1 MVRLATPAEAA
12 LAARAAD
19 SAAETRT
26 IDWTRSLVEEGGQH
40 HLVLIPQPEQ
50 GSPTAVARISRTSAA
65 QLPRT
70 TALLR
75 SLHGL
80 GLPFEVPLPLSD
92 PVADDADDPDAAN
105 PDAADPNAPVSDIH
119 RAVVVLH
126 RYVPGQAH
134 PPHCG
139 RPEDLREICRMLAAV
154 DTSALE
160 PHLAEPFSFRGPWTP
175 AKTAGVLELPRRL
188 EQRSIPVSWPDFFPS
203 CTPSRF
209 EATVLALLER
219 VRSWTEH
226 PVVPPSLVH
235 GDLAGHNMRW
245 LPVAGEDR
253 WRLTGIL
260 DWDLAC
266 RWDPALNP
274 AYLSMWHGEEKL
286 ADLCLDDD
294 EHHRARVWL
303 AGMALES
310 LYDAG
315 LRLEQIAPKKWVR
328 LLTRTLP
335 RLERAAEL
343 LDV

>member
-19 SAAETRT
+19 SATQTRT

-40 HLVLIPQPEQ
+40 HLVLIPQPER
-50 GSPTAVARISRTSAA
+50 GSPAAVARISRTAA
-65 QLPRT
+65 AAGQLPRT

-80 GLPFEVPLPLSD
+80 GLPFEVPLPLSA
-92 PVADDADDPDAAN
+92 PLAEEPDADQPHVPA
-105 PDAADPNAPVSDIH
+105 SDTH
-119 RAVVVLH
+119 RAVVVIH
-126 RYVPGQAH
+126 RYLPGQAH

-139 RPEDLREICRMLAAV
+139 RPEDLRKICRMLAAV
-154 DTSALE
+154 DTAALE

-175 AKTAGVLELPRRL
+175 AKTAGVLELPRHL
-188 EQRSIPVSWPDFFPS
+188 EQRSTPVPWPDYFPS
-203 CTPSRF
+203 CAPSRF
-209 EATVLALLER
+209 EATVRAILET

-245 LPVAGEDR
+245 LPVAGEER

-303 AGMALES
+303 AAMALES

-315 LRLEQIAPKKWVR
+315 LRLEQIAPKKWMR

-335 RLERAAEL
+335 RLERASEL
-343 LDV
+343 LDG